1 MSSVNSY
8 PTEILLKVFHHAV
21 GDAPLLLG
29 GTAVAFP
36 ISQVCQDWR
45 QIALDSP
52 ALWEDVRVPFAAY
65 KNNNPLMLEEV
76 FARSGTRPLTVVF
89 SQLEPTRGGRLIDFW
104 PFFRKMQEYCSRFRA
119 IYAILPTSG
128 LYELNRAIGRRAFPN
143 LVHLHITQSDNRAP
157 VAMDFENAP
166 ALAVFHLETIS
177 YNSEYRN
184 TSTSLRS
191 MRFHQLRFVD
201 IPVPV
206 MRGLEE
212 LTIVRS
218 PLPFFNH
225 AEPVP
230 QVALT
235 ALTLD
240 GITSSG
246 YSDELFWFL
255 TSFDMPHLRSIELA
269 NLDDKFG
276 FSSQLFRALCA
287 PAEYPAVR
295 SVKLRA
301 IPLSY
306 ITPEFFQA
314 LPALETLVLV
324 DWDAEPLLSLLRA
337 DITLCPALRE
347 LSVDG
352 VSIRREF
359 L

>member
-8 PTEILLKVFHHAV
+8 PTEVLLKVFHHAV

-45 QIALDSP
+45 QISVDSP
-52 ALWEDVRVPFAAY
+52 ALWEDVRFPFAAY
-65 KNNNPLMLEEV
+65 KNNNTLMLEELL
-76 FARSGTRPLTVVF
+76 ARSGTRPLTVVF
-89 SQLEPTRGGRLIDFW
+89 SQPESTRGGRLIDFW
-104 PFFRKMQEYCSRFRA
+104 PFFRKMQEYCSRFQA
-119 IYAILPTSG
+119 IYALLPTSG
-128 LYELNRAIGRRAFPN
+128 LYELNRAIGRQAFPN

-157 VAMDFENAP
+157 VAMDFGNAP
-166 ALAVFHLETIS
+166 ALASFHLENIS

-191 MRFHQLRFVD
+191 MRFYQLRFVD
-201 IPVPV
+201 IPGPV

-225 AEPVP
+225 ADPLP
-230 QVALT
+230 QSALT
-235 ALTLD
+235 SLTLD

-246 YSDELFWFL
+246 YPDELFWFL
-255 TSFDMPHLRSIELA
+255 TSFDMPHLRSIELT

-276 FSSQLFRALCA
+276 FSSQLFRALCT
-287 PAEYPAVR
+287 PAEYPA
-295 SVKLRA
+295 LRTVIFTA
-301 IPLSY
+301 VPLSHV
-306 ITPEFFQA
+306 TPEFCQA
-314 LPALETLVLV
+314 LPALDTLVLA
-324 DWDAEPLLSLLRA
+324 DLDAEPLLSLLTA
-337 DITLCPALRE
+337 DIMLCPALRE

-352 VSIRREF
+352 VLRSR
-359 L
+359 